1 MLKAEFIARTGYTP
15 TDEEYYFIEQAY
27 YDTDTLLKDD
37 FCAQWLKDKSS
48 GTWDREMRVRKTS
61 HTQIKVLSERIEDLQ
76 DNLNDALR
84 MLNEREDEISKLKKA
99 IADLKRDQST
109 VYNTIAAAKELLAQL

>member
-15 TDEEYYFIEQAY
+15 SDEEYYYIEQAY
-27 YDTDTLLKDD
+27 YDTDTQFKDD

-84 MLNEREDEISKLKKA
+84 MFNEREDEISKLKKV

>member
-37 FCAQWLKDKSS
+37 FCAPWLKDKAT
-48 GTWDREMRVRKTS
+48 GTWDVV
-61 HTQIKVLSERIEDLQ
+61 IL
-76 DNLNDALR
+76 
-84 MLNEREDEISKLKKA
+84 
-99 IADLKRDQST
+99 
-109 VYNTIAAAKELLAQL
+109 